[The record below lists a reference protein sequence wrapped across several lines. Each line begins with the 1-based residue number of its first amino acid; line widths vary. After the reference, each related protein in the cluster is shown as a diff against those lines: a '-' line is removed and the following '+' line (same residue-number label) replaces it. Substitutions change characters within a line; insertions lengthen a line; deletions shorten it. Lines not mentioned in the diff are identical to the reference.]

1 MKNAIPNPS
10 RTTPQT
16 NGHIELPDPRFD
28 QGGGNRAQ
36 NKQRAGHPA
45 VKGPIAAEVDYA
57 RGGKGRQDQRVAERF
72 NRRRG

>member
-36 NKQRAGHPA
+36 NKQRARHPA
-45 VKGPIAAEVDYA
+45 V
-57 RGGKGRQDQRVAERF
+57 
-72 NRRRG
+72 